1 MVEREDMD
9 SLKPEITGGDTILP
23 FDKLPPSE
31 FERLCYWLIKREGF
45 KSVKHLEIKNRQ
57 GCDITADKDGKSWGF
72 QCKRVQRFSL
82 YDVKTEIDKL
92 PKGDIPDVFVFIV
105 ACSVSYYTGKR
116 TLEEFPEMKIDF
128 WIGDELDEMIQRHP
142 DILAEFF
149 QSSDGEPGIRA
160 DVEYDEFLG
169 SMERWRSNK
178 ADGQDIQ
185 KIADVI
191 QSGGVNFGEDNE
203 IRVSGNVIGEINIT
217 VESLD
222 KSAEI
227 IDQLFKDRKESEDLP
242 PNEIPVRRK
251 INAFLCHSSDDKPR
265 VKKLFEQLRNDNV
278 VPWLD
283 EEVLLGGQ
291 EWEKVIRKAVRSADV
306 VIVCLSRKSV
316 SREGFVQK
324 EIGLALDKAEEKPE
338 GTIYIIPLR
347 LERCNVPDRLKR
359 WHWLNLYTKNG
370 YKKLIK
376 TLATRAEDLGLEP
389 PKV

>member
-1 MVEREDMD
+1 
-9 SLKPEITGGDTILP
+9 
-23 FDKLPPSE
+23 
-31 FERLCYWLIKREGF
+31 
-45 KSVKHLEIKNRQ
+45 
-57 GCDITADKDGKSWGF
+57 
-72 QCKRVQRFSL
+72 
-82 YDVKTEIDKL
+82 
-92 PKGDIPDVFVFIV
+92 
-105 ACSVSYYTGKR
+105 
-116 TLEEFPEMKIDF
+116 MKIDF

-265 VKKLFEQLRNDNV
+265 VKKLFEQLGNDNV

-324 EIGLALDKAEEKPE
+324 EIGFALDKAEEKPE